1 MINLNSYE
9 VRKQSLQDLK
19 GQNVR
24 GGSGANGQNYKFR
37 NQLQQFSSD
46 HDGLTPNHN
55 ESKTFSNQNAGG
67 NIVSSMSIK
76 NDALFHNRGGI
87 LSRVKTQEAVG
98 NSGNILNQQQTPAR
112 SRQDKVAQKALAD
125 MQERSKNLLQA
136 VMKVKKTI
144 LDVHDRAMNEQ
155 ELKSLEKQLE

>member
-1 MINLNSYE
+1 MGLQLAVNPAAFPGAG
-9 VRKQSLQDLK
+9 VRRITVHK
-19 GQNVR
+19 
-24 GGSGANGQNYKFR
+24 
-37 NQLQQFSSD
+37 NQY
-46 HDGLTPNHN
+46 
-55 ESKTFSNQNAGG
+55 
-67 NIVSSMSIK
+67 I
-76 NDALFHNRGGI
+76 ALRC
-87 LSRVKTQEAVG
+87 
-98 NSGNILNQQQTPAR
+98 LNQQQTPAR